1 MNVFMPRSCAFSY
14 KDRGTSLI
22 LGILCDKII
31 NEFAGMWIPGLEHPQ
46 RRCGN
51 ASKYKRIAV
60 RCTVIPPRTWKC
72 RGAAC
77 VYNTGNRKTCGVV
90 CCDCSNTPA
99 ALIWR
104 LFLFIWGNIMVKKAT
119 RAKLF
124 NTAERICGR
133 IFAIEI
139 KYGPLV
145 QAEIA
150 RRDKKIHEMGFN
162 GPHFV

>member
-60 RCTVIPPRTWKC
+60 RCTVIPRASGNAGVLHVYIIRATERHAGSSVAIVLTPR
-72 RGAAC
+72 
-77 VYNTGNRKTCGVV
+77 
-90 CCDCSNTPA
+90 PP
-99 ALIWR
+99 
-104 LFLFIWGNIMVKKAT
+104 FIGGFFY
-119 RAKLF
+119 LY
-124 NTAERICGR
+124 G
-133 IFAIEI
+133 EI
-139 KYGPLV
+139 
-145 QAEIA
+145 
-150 RRDKKIHEMGFN
+150 
-162 GPHFV
+162 

>member
-1 MNVFMPRSCAFSY
+1 
-14 KDRGTSLI
+14 
-22 LGILCDKII
+22 
-31 NEFAGMWIPGLEHPQ
+31 
-46 RRCGN
+46 
-51 ASKYKRIAV
+51 
-60 RCTVIPPRTWKC
+60 
-72 RGAAC
+72 
-77 VYNTGNRKTCGVV
+77 
-90 CCDCSNTPA
+90 
-99 ALIWR
+99 
-104 LFLFIWGNIMVKKAT
+104 MVKKAT